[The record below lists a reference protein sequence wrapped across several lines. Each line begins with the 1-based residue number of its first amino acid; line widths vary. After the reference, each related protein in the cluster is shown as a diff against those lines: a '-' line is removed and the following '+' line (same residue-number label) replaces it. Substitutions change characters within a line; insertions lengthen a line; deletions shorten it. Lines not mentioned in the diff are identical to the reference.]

1 MRIRYQIMLLI
12 VVVLG
17 VYYPSLTAPLNSVD
31 DPGMYSYLLNT
42 DDFTLR
48 GVFMP
53 GGVYYRPLLL
63 LTFLFDKYIWGL
75 EVSFMHLD
83 NILLHLC
90 NAMLVYAITRKSCFL
105 TGQQTVYLPLA
116 AAILFA
122 SHPINTESVIWI
134 SGRTDLLAGFFIL
147 LTVFL
152 SLKRPLPIVLSLIS
166 ACCLLLACLSKETAI
181 FFLPAAVV
189 IPFFLSADPADA
201 PTIGETFR
209 RYLPHGMLFG
219 LIGAGYLAFRRFAIS
234 GGDQGIARVVTHVAG
249 KQSADLM
256 ISVQMVLKAIGF
268 YAKKLVMP
276 FPLNFA
282 IVHVSD
288 IYILIGVAVCVCI
301 AWLVT
306 RRRSLPGYFFLSALS
321 IATST
326 VLILLLRI
334 TWTPLA
340 ERYMYIPAAFF
351 VVGSAMTIQQWRHYR
366 RYHKQLVAIV
376 AVVTVISLYGTF
388 TRNLIWQDNLG
399 LYQDTVRKS
408 PGFMPAQ
415 NELATALQQHG
426 KANEALKIYQ
436 SFQMCD
442 DVINSQYGMMN
453 KAGAFADNND
463 FVGAR
468 HVLENILKNPGKLE
482 VAILEKMLEINKI
495 EIMRGKTTGSAI
507 YADSVKR
514 LTRLYELT
522 GNPFY
527 QYRLGVV
534 HLHEKKNE
542 LARQSFNTVVRT
554 APPTAYYRKP
564 AEKLAKDLAKG
575 K

>member
-17 VYYPSLTAPLNSVD
+17 VYYPSLSAPLNSVD
-31 DPGMYSYLLNT
+31 DPGMYSYLHNT
-42 DDFTLR
+42 DDFTFR

-53 GGVYYRPLLL
+53 GGAYYRPLLL
-63 LTFLFDKYIWGL
+63 LTFLFDKYVWGL

-90 NAMLVYAITRKSCFL
+90 NVLLVFAITRKSCSL
-105 TGQQTVYLPLA
+105 TGQQTTYLPLA

-122 SHPINTESVIWI
+122 IHPINTESVIWI

-147 LTVFL
+147 LSVFL
-152 SLKRPLPIVLSLIS
+152 LLNRPLPFVLSLLS

-181 FFLPAAVV
+181 FFLPAALV
-189 IPFFLSADPADA
+189 IPFFLPADPADA
-201 PTIGETFR
+201 STIGRTFR
-209 RYLPHGMLFG
+209 RSLPHGMVFG
-219 LIGAGYLAFRRFAIS
+219 LIGAGYLLFRRFAIS
-234 GGDQGIARVVTHVAG
+234 GGDQGVARVVTHVAG
-249 KQSADLM
+249 TQSADLM
-256 ISVQMVLKAIGF
+256 VSVQMVLKAIGF
-268 YAKKLVMP
+268 YAKKLVIP

-288 IYILIGVAVCVCI
+288 IYILIGVVVCVCI
-301 AWLVT
+301 VWHVT
-306 RRRSLPGYFFLSALS
+306 RRRSLSGYFFISALS

-366 RYHKQLVAIV
+366 RYHKQLVAI
-376 AVVTVISLYGTF
+376 AGVITAIALYGTF
-388 TRNLIWQDNLG
+388 TRNLLWQDNLG

-415 NELATALQQHG
+415 NELATALKQHG
-426 KANEALKIYQ
+426 KADEALVIFQ
-436 SFQMCD
+436 SFQMRD

-453 KAGAFADNND
+453 KAGAFADNGEFD
-463 FVGAR
+463 QAR
-468 HVLENILKNPGKLE
+468 EILNGILKDPGRHEASVLM
-482 VAILEKMLEINKI
+482 KMLEINKI
-495 EIMRGKTTGSAI
+495 QLLRGKATSA
-507 YADSVKR
+507 A
-514 LTRLYELT
+514 LYENNVTCLSRIYEIT
-522 GNPFY
+522 KDPFY

-534 HLHEKKNE
+534 HLHEKNNKPA
-542 LARQSFNTVVRT
+542 LISFNIVTKT
-554 APPTAYYRKP
+554 ASPTAYYRKP
-564 AEKLAKDLAKG
+564 AEKLAKDLAK
-575 K
+575 